1 MSTLYALSAALLF
14 AVSVPAGKLLLAHLR
29 PLQLSALCYAGSA
42 LGLLLWRAF
51 AGRRPEGRL
60 ERRDLPYVAG
70 FTLAGG
76 VLAPLLLFT
85 GLGRA
90 SSASASMLLNFE
102 LVFTSLIAVLAFG
115 ERGGWRLWSAAALV
129 TAGGLALS
137 GGAAG
142 AEEGMVLV
150 LGAALMWGLD
160 NNLTARVSLK
170 DPVPLAA
177 LKGLAGGLINGALAL
192 YAGGPFPRA
201 GWAAAALALGALSYG
216 ASLAL
221 LILAMR
227 GLGASRAG
235 AFFGSYPFLG
245 AALGVLLLGEPA
257 SWRLLLAGGLM
268 LSAFLLLASETHA
281 HSHRHEALEHD
292 HLHAH
297 GDGHHGHSHSASQ
310 PGPHSHRH
318 RHEPLEHAHAHSSDA
333 HHLHAH

>member
-42 LGLLLWRAF
+42 LGLLLWRA
-51 AGRRPEGRL
+51 ASGRGAEGRL
-60 ERRDLPYVAG
+60 DRRDMPYVAG

-85 GLGRA
+85 GLSRA
-90 SSASASMLLNFE
+90 SSSSASMMLNFE

-115 ERGGWRLWSAAALV
+115 ERGGWRLWIAAALV

-142 AEEGMVLV
+142 AEEGALLV

-192 YAGGPFPRA
+192 YAGGPCPQAR
-201 GWAAAALALGALSYG
+201 WVAAALALGAVSYG

-268 LSAFLLLASETHA
+268 LAALLLLASETHA
-281 HSHRHEALEHD
+281 HVHRHLALEHE

-297 GDGHHGHSHSASQ
+297 GDGHHAHPHSPA
-310 PGPHSHRH
+310 PAVPHSHRH
-318 RHEPLEHAHAHSSDA
+318 LHRPLEHAHAHSSDA
-333 HHLHAH
+333 HHLHRH